1 VRELARRQEELAR
14 RQRELANSQ
23 QSAEETR
30 RQLEQLTREQQQ
42 LRQQAE
48 ALEKQMRGSQG
59 ASAGKRES
67 GEGGAAGAQ
76 AGQEMRQVSEQ
87 MRNAANEMQRRNA
100 GGAAASSEK
109 AAESLRQMERQMGGS
124 TTNARQRAAGELQ
137 LEAQQ
142 IAESQRRI
150 ASEVS
155 RLEKDDRNARGGSGA
170 RGAKPTAAEGRN
182 GDALRRLAAEKDKL
196 ADRVDE
202 LQRGARQLQRDTPG
216 EAGAPFREAAEQLQ
230 GQQIG
235 SRMRASG
242 KEMRD
247 RAGSGGA
254 GRQGQSQTSPPAN
267 QAEVEQQISR
277 ALDSVVDTLGGN
289 AQADGRRPTGELD
302 RTREMRE
309 RLNRL
314 EQQVREAEGRA
325 SGRQGQSGTPQSTA
339 RGQQSGGQGQ
349 SGRTAGGGDGGAA
362 DQRLQRAREEYAREL
377 ERSRESLGRL
387 QGQPRGGQSGAT
399 PEQHEFSRSSP
410 GNEAFKQDFGR
421 WEALRKDVDLA
432 MEHYEATVAARL
444 ARKTADD
451 RLSAGGSERVPEAY
465 RSLVSR
471 YFESIAK
478 VKK

>member
-1 VRELARRQEELAR
+1 
-14 RQRELANSQ
+14 LANSQ
-23 QSAEETR
+23 GSAEETR
-30 RQLEQLTREQQQ
+30 RHLEELTREQQE
-42 LRQQAE
+42 LRRQAE

-59 ASAGKRES
+59 GSATGKKEQGS
-67 GEGGAAGAQ
+67 TAGAQ
-76 AGQEMRQVSEQ
+76 AAQEMRDVSEQ
-87 MRNAANEMQRRNA
+87 MRNTANEMQRGNA
-100 GGAAASSEK
+100 GAAAGIGAK
-109 AAESLRQMERQMGGS
+109 AAESLRQMERQMGGA

-142 IAESQRRI
+142 IAELQRRI

-155 RLEKDDRNARGGSGA
+155 RLEKDDRNARGASGT
-170 RGAKPTAAEGRN
+170 RGAKPTEGEGPS

-216 EAGAPFREAAEQLQ
+216 EASAPFREAAEQLQ

-242 KEMRD
+242 REMRD
-247 RAGSGGA
+247 RAGSRGA
-254 GRQGQSQTSPPAN
+254 GRESQGRASQPQSQA
-267 QAEVEQQISR
+267 QVEQQISR
-277 ALDSVVDTLGGN
+277 ALDSVVDTLGGS
-289 AQADGRRPTGELD
+289 AQADGRRLTGELD

-314 EQQVREAEGRA
+314 EQQVRDAEGRA
-325 SGRQGQSGTPQSTA
+325 NGRQEQSGAPSSPG
-339 RGQQSGGQGQ
+339 RGQQAGSRGQ
-349 SGRTAGGGDGGAA
+349 SGRTTGGGDGGAA
-362 DQRLQRAREEYAREL
+362 DQQLQRAREDYAREL
-377 ERSRESLGRL
+377 QRSRESLGRL
-387 QGQPRGGQSGAT
+387 QGPPRGGESGGT
-399 PEQHEFSRSSP
+399 PEQHEFSQSSP

-432 MEHYEATVAARL
+432 MERYEAAVAARL
-444 ARKTADD
+444 ARKMADD

-465 RSLVSR
+465 RPLVSR